1 MAGELIRNLY
11 EPKREV
17 QVWKRQCPT
26 CYIPLNP
33 DEESKKKKKS
43 SKIKCL
49 TCDRDVLD
57 EKSSMVVYP
66 VKENVNFVWEPSLRF
81 KGQVYFEISGSAGS
95 IKICMKSLI
104 YFKNELIQL
113 MKRALWYVNHSDD
126 HQITM
131 CHKSKGIPFR
141 LMFSMKSDDDGIHV
155 TFFEE
160 GERRDTLFAENIVTD
175 HSRKVVL
182 DEEELCRLILNIQLD
197 YPDVVKR
204 EVYIP

>member
-33 DEESKKKKKS
+33 VEEIKKKKKS

-49 TCDRDVLD
+49 YRDVLD
-57 EKSSMVVYP
+57 QKSNMVVYP
-66 VKENVNFVWEPSLRF
+66 VKENVKFVWQPSLRF
-81 KGQVYFEISGSAGS
+81 EGQVYFEISTGSAGS
-95 IKICMKSLI
+95 SKICMKSLI

-113 MKRALWYVNHSDD
+113 MKRALWYVSHSDD

-131 CHKSKGIPFR
+131 CHKSKGIPYR
-141 LMFSMKSDDDGIHV
+141 LMFSMKSDENKIHV

-160 GERRDTLFAENIVTD
+160 GERRDTLYAENIVTD

-182 DEEELCRLILNIQLD
+182 DEEELCRLISNIQLD

>member
-1 MAGELIRNLY
+1 MAGELIKNLF

-26 CYIPLNP
+26 CYVSLNP
-33 DEESKKKKKS
+33 KEECKKKKKS
-43 SKIKCL
+43 CKIKCL
-49 TCDRDVLD
+49 TCDRDMLD
-57 EKSSMVVYP
+57 EKSSLVVYP
-66 VKENVNFVWEPSLRF
+66 VKENVKFVWEPPLRF
-81 KGQVYFEISGSAGS
+81 KGQVYFEISNNL
-95 IKICMKSLI
+95 KICMKSLI

-113 MKRALWYVNHSDD
+113 LKRALWYVNHSED

-131 CHKSKGIPFR
+131 CHRSKGIPFR
-141 LMFSMKSDDDGIHV
+141 LMFTMKRDNDAINV

-160 GERRDTLFAENIVTD
+160 GDKRDTLFAENIVVD
-175 HSRKVVL
+175 HSRKVEL
-182 DEEELCRLILNIQLD
+182 DEEELCRLISNIQLD